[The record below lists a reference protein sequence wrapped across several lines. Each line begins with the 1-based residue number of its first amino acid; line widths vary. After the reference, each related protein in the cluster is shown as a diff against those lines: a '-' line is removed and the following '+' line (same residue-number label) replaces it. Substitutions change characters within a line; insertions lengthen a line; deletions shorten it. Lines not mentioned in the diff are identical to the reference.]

1 MFGKDNK
8 ENSNEKVLYEGQP
21 NIIVY
26 SKGILIAMILLG
38 FLFVLYSTGIQY
50 IGNMQV
56 YLIESSKTPMTRY
69 FAIAVFILIMV
80 VIAYII
86 FKILAWTSIKYTI
99 TESRVIVEKGLL
111 LSKKNSMPFNTIQDV
126 GRSQSILGKV
136 FSVGTITLYSAYDGN
151 DLQLKDISSPKKV
164 ENLIFEN
171 MRGTHLRSRNLY
183 DDPYNNPG
191 NYNGPNMAGA
201 GFGGGYSD
209 SYSGNDFKPIRP
221 NSDEKPH
228 YNRMEDLDDLELV
241 DVKERKRNLREIR
254 RKARES
260 RNNNYN
266 NQPIDGPS
274 QYNRNQYGAPNNQYG
289 RDQYGAPNSQYDR
302 GQYGGSNSQY
312 GRDQYGAPSGQ
323 YNRKSNYNNSNDY
336 NRPYDNDFDDY
347 NNQSYENNYQG
358 SRNQYRGKSRNHKP
372 RNNYQ
377 GSGDQYSDRSRDAY
391 QGSPRQYRDDS
402 RDYSQGNPRNSETI
416 RESYQRNP
424 NKYFAKNY
432 EKFHEDNLKSQSQ
445 ERDSVRFE
453 DDISPFESRN
463 KRSNYQDYED
473 NYVSDEEFDSTI
485 NQAMQNIG
493 DNIRFEPSQ
502 NENNIKRVKV
512 IRKSDLEDSSRH
524 SRDDSNRYREDSSRH
539 SRDDSNRYR
548 EDSNRYYDDRDL
560 NDSRPKSNRNSNA
573 YGSKSRIDRAFD
585 DFNSNDYPKNY
596 PNEYDDQYYH
606 DDLSR
611 SSYDYDDSYPQ
622 SNNQPVRL
630 NKQDYREDNYNSK
643 KSRFNRNRNRKN
655 KNYNNQ
661 NYNQNN
667 YNNQNR
673 YDSSNDYQNSY
684 NQRENN
690 SNHYGESDKKD
701 KKDKNT
707 EKDEND
713 LFAKHSRKFKRS

>member
-86 FKILAWTSIKYTI
+86 VKILAWTSIKYTI

-151 DLQLKDISSPKKV
+151 DLQLKDISNPKKV

-183 DDPYNNPG
+183 DDSYNNPAG
-191 NYNGPNMAGA
+191 NYNGPNMANA
-201 GFGGGYSD
+201 GFGGGYVD
-209 SYSGNDFKPIRP
+209 PYSGSDFKPINP

-274 QYNRNQYGAPNNQYG
+274 QYNRNQYGGPNNQYNRDQYNGPTGQYG
-289 RDQYGAPNSQYDR
+289 RDQYNGPT
-302 GQYGGSNSQY
+302 GQYG
-312 GRDQYGAPSGQ
+312 
-323 YNRKSNYNNSNDY
+323 RKSNYNNSNAY

-347 NNQSYENNYQG
+347 GNQPYENNYQG
-358 SRNQYRGKSRNHKP
+358 SRNQYRGKSRNYKS
-372 RNNYQ
+372 RDNYQ
-377 GSGDQYSDRSRDAY
+377 GSRNQYSNGSRDAY
-391 QGSPRQYRDDS
+391 QGSPSQYPDDS
-402 RDYSQGNPRNSETI
+402 RAYSQGNPHDSGTI

-432 EKFHEDNLKSQSQ
+432 EKFHEDNLKAQ
-445 ERDSVRFE
+445 ERESIPFKE
-453 DDISPFESRN
+453 DISPFGSRN
-463 KRSNYQDYED
+463 NPNDPHNFEED
-473 NYVSDEEFDSTI
+473 YVSDEEFDSTI
-485 NQAMQNIG
+485 NRAMQNIG

-512 IRKSDLEDSSRH
+512 IRKSDLEDSNRYSNTEDYNRH
-524 SRDDSNRYREDSSRH
+524 SNMEGSD
-539 SRDDSNRYR
+539 
-548 EDSNRYYDDRDL
+548 RYYDNHDGF

-573 YGSKSRIDRAFD
+573 YGSKSRVDRAFED
-585 DFNSNDYPKNY
+585 YNPNNYSNNY
-596 PNEYDDQYYH
+596 PNDYDDQYYH
-606 DDLSR
+606 DDLSS
-611 SSYDYDDSYPQ
+611 SSYDYDDSYSQ
-622 SNNQPVRL
+622 ANNQPVRL
-630 NKQDYREDNYNSK
+630 NKQSYREDNYNSK
-643 KSRFNRNRNRKN
+643 KSRFNRKNRKN
-655 KNYNNQ
+655 KNNYNQN

-667 YNNQNR
+667 YNNKNK
-673 YDSSNDYQNSY
+673 YDSSNDHYQNSY

-690 SNHYGESDKKD
+690 SNHYEES
-701 KKDKNT
+701 KKDKNNKKNK
-707 EKDEND
+707 KDKNNDNDQND